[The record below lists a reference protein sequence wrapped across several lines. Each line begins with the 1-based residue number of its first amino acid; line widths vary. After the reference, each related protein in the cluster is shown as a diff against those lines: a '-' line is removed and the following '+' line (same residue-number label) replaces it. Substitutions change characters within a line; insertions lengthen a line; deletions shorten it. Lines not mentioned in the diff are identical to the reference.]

1 MRSITS
7 VSDVVWKQ
15 QTKKKKSWENMEK
28 NLVINKKASNN
39 KI

>member
-15 QTKKKKSWENMEK
+15 QTKKKRAEK
-28 NLVINKKASNN
+28 IWKKDFVINKKASNN